1 MAEAL
6 DAAVARLCRYLGDGV
21 VGALSDP
28 RTVEVYVNEDGDVRV
43 AAEGQRR
50 STGEHLP
57 PEQVRSFL
65 RAAANWGG
73 RHLEGAASLDVEL
86 PPGQPFDGARLH
98 GEMPPTV
105 RVPVFSIR
113 VLPRRI
119 YRLREYVDAGALGIS
134 GLTVLST
141 ALTERWNVLVGGST
155 GSGKTTFLNAMLA
168 ELAERCPG
176 DRLILLEDT
185 FELQPASADVVC
197 LRPVRG
203 GLESK
208 VRDTL
213 RMHPDRIVLG
223 EVRGREALA
232 LLSAWETGHPGGLAT
247 IHANDAAGA
256 LRRLDV
262 LCQESGAPSQRERI
276 GAAIDLVVMLQRVAG
291 GRRVSEMVRVLGSG
305 PDGFT
310 LRPL

>member
-21 VGALSDP
+21 VGALADP

-43 AAEGQRR
+43 AAEGKRR
-50 STGEHLP
+50 STGERLA

-86 PPGQPFDGARLH
+86 PQGQPFDGARLH

-105 RVPVFSIR
+105 RMPVFSIR

-176 DRLILLEDT
+176 DRLILLDGWSKT
-185 FELQPASADVVC
+185 YAMTGWRLGWSLWPPALYDKA
-197 LRPVRG
+197 R
-203 GLESK
+203 K
-208 VRDTL
+208 
-213 RMHPDRIVLG
+213 
-223 EVRGREALA
+223 LA
-232 LLSAWETGHPGGLAT
+232 VNVWSCVNAPTQFAGLA
-247 IHANDAAGA
+247 A
-256 LRRLDV
+256 LT
-262 LCQESGAPSQRERI
+262 
-276 GAAIDLVVMLQRVAG
+276 
-291 GRRVSEMVRVLGSG
+291 G
-305 PDGFT
+305 PQD
-310 LRPL
+310 